1 MRVQTGTAKGSRLKS
16 PRHGGVRPTS
26 GRVKGALFNILTVA
40 GLQEARVLEL
50 YAGTGALGIEALS
63 RGAAWVDFVERDEAQ
78 CRQISQNLKAA
89 GLAHK
94 AKVHRAPAEKTPQLV
109 EGPFDV
115 MLLDPPYAERA
126 LDGLL
131 KALASLLG
139 AEGTLVLEH
148 SARAV
153 APDASPALHLH
164 ETRRYGDSA
173 LSFYRKAAA

>member
-16 PRHGGVRPTS
+16 PQHGGVRPTS

-63 RGAAWVDFVERDEAQ
+63 RGAAWVDFVERDERQ
-78 CRQISQNLKAA
+78 CRQIRQNLKAA
-89 GLAHK
+89 GLEDK
-94 AKVHRAPAEKTPQLV
+94 AKVYKALAERAPQLV

-115 MLLDPPYAERA
+115 MLLDPPYAERSLA
-126 LDGLL
+126 ALL
-131 KALASLLG
+131 KNLAPLLQTG
-139 AEGTLVLEH
+139 GMLVLEH
-148 SARAV
+148 AGRAT
-153 APDASPALHLH
+153 APDAAPALQLN

-173 LSFYRKAAA
+173 LSFYRKGPA